1 VAPSRSVTDRA
12 PYCYELVLVAHSTQ
26 NKLTRGNGRS
36 YIYSIHHG
44 CLSRARMLPEHN
56 IKSIDADTRRCLHC
70 MIHVKHNTH
79 AQAKIRRS
87 RRRRGKG
94 KGVLFQSE
102 QQCTCRSSSAPA
114 APTTRGTFGCPEAP
128 AVSLSRSCDLVP
140 ATFLPDRV
148 VQGALFGLPARFPVP
163 VPTMIPVLQ
172 LFRRNLLSRWIQAS
186 SFARTIRAHDRDL
199 FFCFLEHKQI
209 LYTML
214 LNPCC
219 RRVTLRVTEQ
229 LAKG

>member
-1 VAPSRSVTDRA
+1 MLNT
-12 PYCYELVLVAHSTQ
+12 
-26 NKLTRGNGRS
+26 TRTHRQRYGGV
-36 YIYSIHHG
+36 
-44 CLSRARMLPEHN
+44 
-56 IKSIDADTRRCLHC
+56 DADE
-70 MIHVKHNTH
+70 
-79 AQAKIRRS
+79 AKAKAKAS
-87 RRRRGKG
+87 C
-94 KGVLFQSE
+94 SNP
-102 QQCTCRSSSAPA
+102 SSSAVAGHDRQLQHPPRA
-114 APTTRGTFGCPEAP
+114 GTFGCPEAP

-140 ATFLPDRV
+140 ATFLPGRV
-148 VQGALFGLPARFPVP
+148 VQGALFGLPARFPPLPVP

-199 FFCFLEHKQI
+199 FFCFLEHKKI